1 MDPYGLKM
9 VYGSDWEFNKNAFL
23 DGWSEGGGRV
33 DGVDGVVWGDIR
45 GGPGGGVWGGLCF
58 SSGSGISGMSITS
71 STRTTPLMPLGGL
84 TGGLTVSVS
93 IFSLFIFF

>member
-23 DGWSEGGGRV
+23 DGWSEGGGS
-33 DGVDGVVWGDIR
+33 VDGVVWGDIG
-45 GGPGGGVWGGLCF
+45 GGPGGGVWGGLCI
-58 SSGSGISGMSITS
+58 SSGISGMSMTT